1 MRLLLD
7 AHVSGSRVGE
17 ALAKQGHDVRALDA
31 ELENDALDD
40 ADVLGLASA
49 DSRVLITHDVRDFPP
64 LLREWAAAGRS
75 HAGVILVYGVRQDE
89 LGVVIRGVE
98 ELVAARPR
106 QRDWVDVVSVLR
118 RPAS

>member
-17 ALAKQGHDVRALDA
+17 ALAKQGHAVR
-31 ELENDALDD
+31 ALDD